1 MTPPRFPPRLR
12 LYYSPKA
19 CSLASHLAL
28 AESGLDYEA
37 IPVNIRANEHRRPEY
52 LALNPS
58 GTVPALGIDDAILTE
73 SQAVLTYIADLAPER
88 RLLPRP
94 GTLARARALEWMN
107 LISSS
112 LHAAFRSIFRAGR
125 LVGDD
130 ADAQVA
136 VRRVAHDRLEALLLD
151 IDRRLAGGQHALEE
165 HYTVVDAYLF
175 VFYLWSHDERL
186 ERPMPA
192 LPAYRSLAL
201 QVLGRPTT
209 QKVLERERAI
219 RAYDLPPGFL

>member
-37 IPVNIRANEHRRPEY
+37 ISVNIRTNEHRRPEY

-73 SQAVLTYIADLAPER
+73 SQAVLTYIADLVPER
-88 RLLPRP
+88 QLLPRP
-94 GTLARARALEWMN
+94 GTLVRARAHQWMN

-112 LHAAFRSIFRAGR
+112 LHASFRSIFRASS
-125 LVGDD
+125 LAGDD
-130 ADAQVA
+130 AAAQAA
-136 VRRVAHDRLEALLLD
+136 VRGVAHDRLEALLLS
-151 IDRRLAGGQHALEE
+151 IDQRLADRDHALDDR
-165 HYTVVDAYLF
+165 YTVVDAYLF
-175 VFYLWSHDERL
+175 VFYLWSHDERI

-192 LPAYRSLAL
+192 LPAYRNLAE
-201 QVLGRPTT
+201 QVMDRPATRE
-209 QKVLERERAI
+209 VLERERAV
-219 RAYDLPPGFL
+219 RAYELPAGFL